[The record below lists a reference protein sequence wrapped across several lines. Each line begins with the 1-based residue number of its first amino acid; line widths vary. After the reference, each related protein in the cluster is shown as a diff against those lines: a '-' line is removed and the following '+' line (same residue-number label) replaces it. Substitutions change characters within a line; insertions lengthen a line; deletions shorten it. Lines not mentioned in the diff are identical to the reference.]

1 MVRKFRIRSA
11 TMSDINTL
19 HRPIELGSGEAAM
32 ARLAERL
39 TTLTPPPLDLPSN
52 SIMRPSPAVAA
63 ALATSAKIA
72 KRAHDR
78 ARRSRSVVG
87 LTVDG
92 FISACKSMLPYT
104 MVALALRFIMARV
117 FFLDGQSKI
126 VGIPI
131 PVSLP
136 EVVQNFSLQGFSLKA
151 FSFSA
156 LVPVDVAPST
166 FAFFTAKFA
175 ASPVPPV
182 LAAYVVSYA
191 EFILPILL
199 VLGFASRFAAI
210 GLLGLTALFQ
220 FYLMPDALWTAH
232 IYWAA
237 MLLVLIS
244 RGPGQI
250 SIDHIIRFLA
260 KR

>member
-1 MVRKFRIRSA
+1 
-11 TMSDINTL
+11 MSDINTL
-19 HRPIELGSGEAAM
+19 HRPVELGSGEAAM

-39 TTLTPPPLDLPSN
+39 TTMTPPPMDLSTN

-72 KRAHDR
+72 QRAHDR

-87 LTVDG
+87 LTLDG
-92 FISACKSMLPYT
+92 FISVCKSMLPYAL
-104 MVALALRFIMARV
+104 VALALRLIMARV

-126 VGIPI
+126 VGIPV

-136 EVVQNFSLQGFSLKA
+136 DLVQGFSLKA
-151 FSFSA
+151 FNFSV
-156 LVPVDVAPST
+156 LVPVDVAPGT
-166 FAFFTAKFA
+166 IGLFMTKFA
-175 ASPVPPV
+175 ASPIPPV

-191 EFILPILL
+191 EFILPIML

-210 GLLGLTALFQ
+210 GLLGLTASFQ
-220 FYLMPDALWTAH
+220 FYLMPEALWTTH

-237 MLLVLIS
+237 MLLVIVS

>member
-1 MVRKFRIRSA
+1 
-11 TMSDINTL
+11 MSDLNTM
-19 HRPIELGSGEAAM
+19 HRPVELGSGEAAM

-39 TTLTPPPLDLPSN
+39 TTIAPPPMDLPAN

-72 KRAHDR
+72 QRAHDR
-78 ARRSRSVVG
+78 ARRSRSVIG
-87 LTVDG
+87 LTVDS
-92 FISACKSMLPYT
+92 FSKLVPYAL
-104 MVALALRFIMARV
+104 VALALRLIMARV

-126 VGIPI
+126 LGMPV

-136 EVVQNFSLQGFSLKA
+136 DLVQGFSLKA
-151 FSFSA
+151 FNFSV
-156 LVPVDVAPST
+156 LVPTDVAPST
-166 FAFFTAKFA
+166 FAFFMTRFA

-182 LAAYVVSYA
+182 LAAYVVSFA
-191 EFILPILL
+191 EFILPIML

-210 GLLGLTALFQ
+210 GMLDLTALFQ
-220 FYLMPDALWTAH
+220 LYLMPEALWTTH

-237 MLLVLIS
+237 MLLVLVS

-250 SIDHIIRFLA
+250 SVDHIIRFIA

>member
-1 MVRKFRIRSA
+1 
-11 TMSDINTL
+11 MSDINTL
-19 HRPIELGSGEAAM
+19 HRPVELGSGEAAM

-39 TTLTPPPLDLPSN
+39 TTMTPPAMDLSAN

-63 ALATSAKIA
+63 ALATSAKI
-72 KRAHDR
+72 KQRAHDR
-78 ARRSRSVVG
+78 ARRSRSIIG
-87 LTVDG
+87 LTVDN
-92 FISACKSMLPYT
+92 FSKFVPYAL
-104 MVALALRFIMARV
+104 VALVMRLIMARV

-126 VGIPI
+126 LGIPV

-136 EVVQNFSLQGFSLKA
+136 DLVQGFSLQGFSLKA
-151 FSFSA
+151 FNFSV
-156 LVPVDVAPST
+156 LVPVDVAPGT
-166 FAFFTAKFA
+166 IGLFMTKFA

-191 EFILPILL
+191 EFILPIML

-210 GLLGLTALFQ
+210 GMLGLTALFQ
-220 FYLMPDALWTAH
+220 FYLMPEALWTTH
-232 IYWAA
+232 IYWTA
-237 MLLVLIS
+237 MLLVIVS

>member
-1 MVRKFRIRSA
+1 
-11 TMSDINTL
+11 MSDINTL
-19 HRPIELGSGEAAM
+19 HRPVELGSGEAAM

-39 TTLTPPPLDLPSN
+39 TTMTPPPMDLSTN

-72 KRAHDR
+72 QRAHDR
-78 ARRSRSVVG
+78 ARRSRSVIG
-87 LTVDG
+87 LTLDG
-92 FISACKSMLPYT
+92 FISVCKSVLPYAV
-104 MVALALRFIMARV
+104 VALALRLIMARV

-126 VGIPI
+126 VGIPV

-136 EVVQNFSLQGFSLKA
+136 DLVQGFSLKA
-151 FSFSA
+151 FNLSV

-166 FAFFTAKFA
+166 FAFFMTKFA

-191 EFILPILL
+191 EFILPIIL

-220 FYLMPDALWTAH
+220 FYLMPEALWTTH

-237 MLLVLIS
+237 MLLVIVS

>member
-1 MVRKFRIRSA
+1 
-11 TMSDINTL
+11 MSDINTL
-19 HRPIELGSGEAAM
+19 HRPVELGSGEAAM

-39 TTLTPPPLDLPSN
+39 TTMTPPPMDLSTN

-63 ALATSAKIA
+63 ALATSAKI
-72 KRAHDR
+72 KQRAHDR
-78 ARRSRSVVG
+78 ARRSRSIVG
-87 LTVDG
+87 LIVDS
-92 FISACKSMLPYT
+92 FSKIVPYT
-104 MVALALRFIMARV
+104 VVALVLRLIMARV
-117 FFLDGQSKI
+117 FFFDGQSKI
-126 VGIPI
+126 LGIPV

-136 EVVQNFSLQGFSLKA
+136 DQVQGFSLKA
-151 FSFSA
+151 FNFSV
-156 LVPVDVAPST
+156 LVPVDVAPGT
-166 FAFFTAKFA
+166 IGLFMTKFA
-175 ASPVPPV
+175 ASPIPPV

-191 EFILPILL
+191 EFILPIML

-210 GLLGLTALFQ
+210 GLLGLTAVFQ
-220 FYLMPDALWTAH
+220 FYLMPEALWTTQ

-237 MLLVLIS
+237 MLLVIVS

>member
-1 MVRKFRIRSA
+1 
-11 TMSDINTL
+11 MSDINTL
-19 HRPIELGSGEAAM
+19 HRPAELGSGEAAM

-39 TTLTPPPLDLPSN
+39 TSMTPVMDLATN
-52 SIMRPSPAVAA
+52 SIMRPSPAVTA

-72 KRAHDR
+72 QRAHDR
-78 ARRSRSVVG
+78 ARRSRSIIG
-87 LTVDG
+87 LTVDSLG
-92 FISACKSMLPYT
+92 KLVPYAL
-104 MVALALRFIMARV
+104 VALALRFVMARV

-126 VGIPI
+126 VGWPI
-131 PVSLP
+131 GLP
-136 EVVQNFSLQGFSLKA
+136 DFVQNFSIQGFSLKA

-156 LVPVDVAPST
+156 LLPVDVAPST
-166 FAFFTAKFA
+166 IGLFMTKFA
-175 ASPVPPV
+175 GSPVPPV

-191 EFILPILL
+191 EFILPIML
-199 VLGFASRFAAI
+199 VLGFASRFAAL

-220 FYLMPDALWTAH
+220 FYLMPEALWSTH
-232 IYWAA
+232 VYWAA

-250 SIDHIIRFLA
+250 SVDHIIRFLA

>member
-1 MVRKFRIRSA
+1 
-11 TMSDINTL
+11 MSDINTL
-19 HRPIELGSGEAAM
+19 HRPVELGSGEAAM

-39 TTLTPPPLDLPSN
+39 TTMTPPAMDLPVN

-72 KRAHDR
+72 QRAHDR
-78 ARRSRSVVG
+78 ARRSRSIIG
-87 LTVDG
+87 LTLDS
-92 FISACKSMLPYT
+92 FISICKSVLPYAV
-104 MVALALRFIMARV
+104 VALALRLIMARV
-117 FFLDGQSKI
+117 FFLDGQNKI
-126 VGIPI
+126 LGIPV

-136 EVVQNFSLQGFSLKA
+136 DLVQGFSLQGFSLKA
-151 FSFSA
+151 FNFSV
-156 LVPVDVAPST
+156 LVPVDVTPGT
-166 FAFFTAKFA
+166 IGLFMTKFA

-191 EFILPILL
+191 EFILPIML

-220 FYLMPDALWTAH
+220 FYLMPEALWSTH
-232 IYWAA
+232 IYWVA
-237 MLLVLIS
+237 MLLVIVS